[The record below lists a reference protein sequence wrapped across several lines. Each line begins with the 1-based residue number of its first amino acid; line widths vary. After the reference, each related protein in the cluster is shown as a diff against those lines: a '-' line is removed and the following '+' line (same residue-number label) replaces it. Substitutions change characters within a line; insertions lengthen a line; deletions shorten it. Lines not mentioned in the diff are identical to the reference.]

1 MEQHVST
8 LTSKGQVTVPVG
20 VRRLLGIGPQDKVA
34 FVVEAGQVRL
44 IPATSV
50 VARTAGALK
59 SDAPML
65 SHQEEKV
72 AAEEA
77 MAEEADKDQ
86 NRPSKPRRRSR
97 KK

>member
-8 LTSKGQVTVPVG
+8 LTSKGQITVPIG
-20 VRRLLGIGPQDKVA
+20 VRRLLGIGPRDKVA

-59 SDAPML
+59 SDIPML
-65 SHQEEKV
+65 SPQEEKA

-77 MAEEADKDQ
+77 MAEEADKRQ
-86 NRPSKPRRRSR
+86 RRSIGERRSR